1 MSVSDAPSVPSGTSH
16 LLLGESSPREALW
29 KDGEIRL
36 PVCAWWFKTSR
47 PEMQPTSGRNAEAEL
62 QRRLAK
68 RLGLKSR
75 RAGLGGDDGL
85 DDLLD
90 GLDDG

>member
-1 MSVSDAPSVPSGTSH
+1 MVFQS
-16 LLLGESSPREALW
+16 
-29 KDGEIRL
+29 
-36 PVCAWWFKTSR
+36 SR
-47 PEMQPTSGRNAEAEL
+47 PEMQPTSGRIVEAEL

-68 RLGLKSR
+68 KLGLKSL

>member
-1 MSVSDAPSVPSGTSH
+1 
-16 LLLGESSPREALW
+16 
-29 KDGEIRL
+29 
-36 PVCAWWFKTSR
+36 
-47 PEMQPTSGRNAEAEL
+47 MQPTSGRDAEAEL

-68 RLGLKSR
+68 KLGLKSR